1 MSVELS
7 IFFDIM
13 IIMTS
18 NIGQSYYLDPN
29 LSDDAAC
36 ELATNEL
43 NNTYRSEMLNRF
55 NGREN
60 ILHFK
65 RLPME
70 VIERIIRREIDKLN
84 QSYSHRGYTIEIKD
98 SCISTFC
105 HDHYDIIRGA
115 RGLPGYIKTNVR
127 PFIVNH
133 ILQNPHDQGV
143 FKAIYN
149 QHTHS
154 FDMEF
159 YKN

>member
-1 MSVELS
+1 
-7 IFFDIM
+7 M

-29 LSDDAAC
+29 LSDEAAC

-43 NNTYRSEMLNRF
+43 NNTYRSELLNRF

-133 ILQNPHDQGV
+133 ILQNPQDQGV

-149 QHTHS
+149 QQTHN